1 MDPLLNQA
9 RAGQRQVYFVDAA
22 HFVYGPFLAPPGVV
36 WCFCRTFI
44 KTPAGRQ
51 RLNVLG
57 ALNALTRQF
66 VSVVNQTYVTAQ
78 TVCQLLDKL
87 RALHGGEAI
96 TIIMD
101 NARYQHCKLVVAH
114 AATLGIDLLFL
125 PGYSPNLNLIERLWK
140 FIKKDCLN
148 GRYYPTH
155 QQFQAAILE
164 SLDAINTRHQ
174 DALKTTLTLNFQMF
188 DNAQLL
194 AA

>member
-1 MDPLLNQA
+1 MLNEA

-22 HFVYGPFLAPPGVV
+22 HFVYGAFLAIV
-36 WCFCRTFI
+36 WCFARTFI

-57 ALNALTRQF
+57 AINAVTHQF
-66 VSVVNQTYVTAQ
+66 VSVINQTFVTAQ
-78 TVCQLLDKL
+78 TTCQLLDKL
-87 RALHGGEAI
+87 RALHPGVPI
-96 TIIMD
+96 TIVLD
-101 NARYQHCKLVVAH
+101 NARYQHCKLVLAH
-114 AATLGIDLLFL
+114 AATRGIDLLFL

-155 QQFQAAILE
+155 QEFHAAILD
-164 SLDAINTRHQ
+164 SLDGINTRHQ
-174 DALKTTLTLNFQMF
+174 EALKTLLALNFQTF
-188 DNAQLL
+188 DHAQLL

>member
-1 MDPLLNQA
+1 M
-9 RAGQRQVYFVDAA
+9 
-22 HFVYGPFLAPPGVV
+22 YGPFLAIV
-36 WCFCRTFI
+36 WCFARTFI

-57 ALNALTRQF
+57 ALNAVTRQF
-66 VSVVNQTYVTAQ
+66 VSVINDTYVTAA
-78 TVCQLLDKL
+78 TVCELLDKL
-87 RALHGGEAI
+87 RALHGGELPGAI
-96 TIIMD
+96 TIVLD
-101 NARYQHCKLVVAH
+101 NARYQHCQKVMAH
-114 AATLGIDLLFL
+114 AATLGIELLFL

-155 QQFQAAILE
+155 QQFQQAVLDSLAAV
-164 SLDAINTRHQ
+164 NTRHQ
-174 DALKTTLTLNFQMF
+174 DKLKTILTLNFQMF

>member
-1 MDPLLNQA
+1 M
-9 RAGQRQVYFVDAA
+9 
-22 HFVYGPFLAPPGVV
+22 YGPFLAIV

-57 ALNALTRQF
+57 ALNAVTRRL

-78 TVCQLLDKL
+78 TVCELLDKL
-87 RALHGGEAI
+87 RALHGGAPGEAI
-96 TIIMD
+96 TLVLD
-101 NARYQHCKLVVAH
+101 NARYQHCKLVMAH
-114 AATLGIDLLFL
+114 AAALGIDLLFL
-125 PGYSPNLNLIERLWK
+125 PAYSPNLNLIERLWK

-155 QQFQAAILE
+155 PQFQAAILD
-164 SLDAINTRHQ
+164 SLDAVNTRHQ

-188 DNAQLL
+188 DDVQLL

>member
-1 MDPLLNQA
+1 
-9 RAGQRQVYFVDAA
+9 
-22 HFVYGPFLAPPGVV
+22 VYGPFLAIV
-36 WCFCRTFI
+36 WCFVRTFI

-57 ALNALTRQF
+57 ALNAVTRQF
-66 VSVVNQTYVTAQ
+66 VSVVNQTYVTAA
-78 TVCQLLDKL
+78 TVCELLDKL
-87 RALHGGEAI
+87 HALHGGAPGQAI
-96 TIIMD
+96 TLVLD
-101 NARYQHCKLVVAH
+101 NARYQHCKLVMAH

-125 PGYSPNLNLIERLWK
+125 PSYSPNLNLIERLWK

-155 QQFQAAILE
+155 QQFQAAILD
-164 SLDAINTRHQ
+164 SLDAVNTRHQ

-188 DNAQLL
+188 DDVQLL

>member
-1 MDPLLNQA
+1 MLNEA
-9 RAGQRQVYFVDAA
+9 RGGRRQVYFVDAA
-22 HFVYGPFLAPPGVV
+22 HFVYGAFLTMV

-51 RLNVLG
+51 RINVLG
-57 ALNALTRQF
+57 AINAITRQF
-66 VSVVNQTYVTAQ
+66 VSVINQTYVTAQ
-78 TVCQLLDKL
+78 TTCQLLDKL
-87 RALHGGEAI
+87 RALHPGAPI
-96 TIIMD
+96 TLVMD
-101 NARYQHCKLVVAH
+101 NARYQHCKMVLAH

-155 QQFQAAILE
+155 QQFQAAILG

-174 DALKTTLTLNFQMF
+174 NALKTLLALNFQMF
-188 DNAQLL
+188 DDVQLL

>member
-1 MDPLLNQA
+1 MLNEAQ
-9 RAGQRQVYFVDAA
+9 AGQRQVYFVDAA
-22 HFVYGPFLAPPGVV
+22 HFVYGPFLAIV
-36 WCFCRTFI
+36 WCLVRTFI

-57 ALNALTRQF
+57 ALHAVTRQF
-66 VSVVNQTYVTAQ
+66 VSVINETYVTAQ

-87 RALHGGEAI
+87 RALHGGEPI
-96 TIIMD
+96 TLVLD
-101 NARYQHCKLVVAH
+101 NARYQRCKKVMDH
-114 AATLGIDLLFL
+114 AAMWGIDLLFL

-155 QQFQAAILE
+155 QQFQQAILD
-164 SLDAINTRHQ
+164 SLAAINTRHQ
-174 DALKTTLTLNFQMF
+174 DALKTTLTLHFQMF
-188 DNAQLL
+188 DNVQLL

>member
-1 MDPLLNQA
+1 MLTEAL
-9 RAGQRQVYFVDAA
+9 AGQRQVYFVDAA
-22 HFVYGPFLAPPGVV
+22 HFVYGAFLAIV
-36 WCFCRTFI
+36 WCFSRTFL

-57 ALNALTRQF
+57 ALNAVTHQF
-66 VSVVNQTYVTAQ
+66 VSVINQTYVTAQ
-78 TVCQLLDKL
+78 TTCQLLDQL
-87 RALHGGEAI
+87 RALHPG
-96 TIIMD
+96 TPLTLVLD
-101 NARYQHCKLVVAH
+101 NARYQHCQLVLAH

-155 QQFQAAILE
+155 QQFQAAILA
-164 SLDAINTRHQ
+164 SLDGINTRHQ
-174 DALKTTLTLNFQMF
+174 ETLKTTLTLNFQMF
-188 DNAQLL
+188 DKVQLL

>member
-1 MDPLLNQA
+1 
-9 RAGQRQVYFVDAA
+9 VYFVDAA
-22 HFVYGPFLAPPGVV
+22 HFVYGAFLTIV
-36 WCFCRTFI
+36 WCFRRTFL

-57 ALNALTRQF
+57 ALNAVTRQF
-66 VSVVNQTYVTAQ
+66 VSVINQTYVTAQ
-78 TVCQLLDKL
+78 TVCELLDKL

-96 TIIMD
+96 ALVLD
-101 NARYQHCKLVVAH
+101 NARYQHCKMVLAH

-155 QQFQAAILE
+155 QQFQAAILD
-164 SLDAINTRHQ
+164 SLAAINTRHQ
-174 DALKTTLTLNFQMF
+174 DALTTTLTLNFQMF
-188 DNAQLL
+188 DDVQLL